1 MSFTRR
7 PNLLASQHH
16 LTRAGLLLLGYGF
29 CYFLLGDVALDLIF
43 GSADQAFFWPAV
55 GLAAGVMAVVD
66 RSALQAIAVTTF
78 VASGAASLLSGVEVQ
93 LALGAAVAHV
103 AAPVAFALLV
113 GKLGTSITR
122 LANHWQ
128 LVTYASAAAAAGLIG
143 AVIASAAEQAFRSG
157 DTELLSTF
165 WQTMA
170 ADTVGIVL
178 LAGAVGVGTRR
189 VLEGDFQA
197 PPAGWESRAIPV
209 ATTIAI
215 SFAVFALPVFDDFS
229 AVGFVVLPLLV
240 WTATVTGQRTA
251 SVVSMVV
258 GLAAITLTAA
268 GSGPF
273 VTGAAS
279 TSVLSVQAFVLV
291 THLTAMALAIESES
305 RRIAVAEFEGILNS
319 TNDAVLVADSD
330 GIIRSA
336 NEGAAAMLGQP
347 VGALTG
353 SVVSSHFEG
362 RVPRRGGAEV
372 RSKHGTVSVDVVSR
386 DVQRATEWFRTYVL
400 RDLTQARATQ
410 DALTRAFE
418 VIDAAPELVAWFDAE
433 GVMQFM
439 NDAGRRLIGIGDV
452 GAFDLTHDALAP
464 GGSNWLAAGVAHAV
478 ECGDWHSE
486 VEIARA
492 DGSTVPVDLTVL
504 SHRGLDGALSH
515 TSILARDISERVEL
529 DRLKDEFV
537 SNITHELRTPLTA
550 ITGYV
555 ELFAEGA
562 FGELGE
568 DARAAIEEMS
578 RTSANLLELV
588 NDLLTLWRSEKQTSD
603 EWRRFDVSES
613 VRRVVDTL
621 RHQASRKGVALTVA
635 GEPIEVVGNNH
646 NVERA
651 IMNLVSNA
659 VKFTGAGGSVAI
671 VCEQADDKARVSV
684 ADTGIGIA
692 ANEQEAVFDR
702 FFRAGSATSASIP
715 GTGLGLPI
723 VREIAATH
731 GGDVKLQSVLGHGT
745 FVLFEIPA
753 APTQDTIPDHGAD
766 GDAIELL
773 TG

>member
-1 MSFTRR
+1 MTSIRGIAV
-7 PNLLASQHH
+7 ASQRVMQHK
-16 LTRAGLLLLGYGF
+16 GSLLLGYAL
-29 CYFLLGDVALDLIF
+29 CYFLLGDLAVDLVF
-43 GSADQAFFWPAV
+43 VSADHLFVWPVV
-55 GLAAGVMAVVD
+55 GLAAGVMAVTD
-66 RSALQAIAVTTF
+66 RGAFRAVVVTTF
-78 VASGAASLLSGVEVQ
+78 SASTLASLLSGAEIQ
-93 LALGAAVAHV
+93 LAVGSALADV
-103 AAPVAFALLV
+103 AAPVAFAV
-113 GKLGTSITR
+113 VVRKLDTSIAR
-122 LANHWQ
+122 LANHRH
-128 LVTYASAAAAAGLIG
+128 LVTYAVAAAAAGLLG
-143 AVIASAAEQAFRSG
+143 GLIAALVVQMGRPSEAEI
-157 DTELLSTF
+157 LSTL

-178 LAGAVGVGTRR
+178 LAGTVGVGVRR
-189 VLEGDFQA
+189 ILEGDLRA
-197 PPAGWESRAIPV
+197 LSAGWESRAIPV
-209 ATTIAI
+209 SATIAI
-215 SFAVFALPVFDDFS
+215 SIAVFALPVFEDFS

-251 SVVSMVV
+251 SAVSMVV
-258 GLAAITLTAA
+258 GLAAMGLTAA

-273 VTGAAS
+273 ITGAAS
-279 TSVLSVQAFVLV
+279 TAVLSVQAFVLV

-330 GIIRSA
+330 GVIRSA
-336 NEGAAAMLGQP
+336 NEGAAAMLGRS
-347 VGALTG
+347 VGAIVG
-353 SVVSSHFEG
+353 STVSSHFVG
-362 RVPRRGGAEV
+362 RLPRWGGAEV
-372 RSKHGTVSVDVVSR
+372 RSEHGTISVEILSR
-386 DVQRATEWFRTYVL
+386 DVQRGNDWFRTYVL
-400 RDLTQARATQ
+400 RDLTQTRATQ

-433 GVMQFM
+433 GIMQFM
-439 NDAGRRLIGIGDV
+439 NDAGRQLIGIGDV
-452 GAFDLTHDALAP
+452 EAFELTHEALAP
-464 GGSNWLAAGVAHAV
+464 EGSKWLAGVAHAI
-478 ECGDWHSE
+478 EHGEWHNE

-504 SHRGLDGALSH
+504 SHRGLDGMLSH
-515 TSILARDISERVEL
+515 TSVLARDLSERIEL

-568 DARAAIEEMS
+568 DASGAIQAMS
-578 RTSANLLELV
+578 STSANLLELV

-603 EWRRFDVSES
+603 EWRRFDITES
-613 VRRVVDTL
+613 VRHVVDTL

-635 GEPIEVVGNNH
+635 GEPIEVLGNNH
-646 NVERA
+646 DVERA

-659 VKFTGAGGSVAI
+659 VKFTGAGGSVTV
-671 VCEQADDKARVSV
+671 VCEMAENMVRVSV

-692 ANEQEAVFDR
+692 ADEQEAVFDR

-723 VREIAATH
+723 VREIALAH

-745 FVLFEIPA
+745 FVLFEIPVVPNEDNEGSGERTA
-753 APTQDTIPDHGAD
+753 A
-766 GDAIELL
+766 DAI
-773 TG
+773 GAVAQ